1 MSVVLIMPHTEQM
14 MKSTFQG
21 CWTTLGKALAILKS
35 YVSRMP
41 NSTSRFVASRTTST
55 PPAAPPTS
63 SSRRTTSRTRP
74 SEKWQGAIF
83 NHILGKARSFCGCLS
98 WIKPMTPFFKLLK
111 PYSSS
116 GYISLKG
123 LTIFICHGFN
133 EQMQQK
139 EDSTEYTK
147 MGDFKI
153 KLWALAFK
161 PAAFWLV
168 GWMVLVP
175 LRFNHCPLM
184 LKLKWPLEVEGLSP
198 EKTAPIHQFQ
208 LTIGQQKATSLT
220 TSTTTTTT
228 TTTTASTTML
238 GVDKLFGG
246 SFLSLLFLGECSHS
260 FPIKGYFYCQHFRP
274 TTGTSVDY

>member
-83 NHILGKARSFCGCLS
+83 NHILGKARSSCGCLS

-161 PAAFWLV
+161 PAAFCSMSLCL
-168 GWMVLVP
+168 GFSSHKSTTLPQLGATTLGGTSGLP
-175 LRFNHCPLM
+175 LNNSH
-184 LKLKWPLEVEGLSP
+184 G
-198 EKTAPIHQFQ
+198 HQQFCWC
-208 LTIGQQKATSLT
+208 ATVSLT
-220 TSTTTTTT
+220 AIS
-228 TTTTASTTML
+228 L
-238 GVDKLFGG
+238 QDHLCFQILFCG
-246 SFLSLLFLGECSHS
+246 SRQRCVLYDLLAKSC
-260 FPIKGYFYCQHFRP
+260 
-274 TTGTSVDY
+274 